1 MAWRG
6 WVDWLVVGVKRVGA
20 VCLAGMMVVTVID
33 VVTRGLG
40 RPIFGLV
47 EIVSLLAVVVL
58 ASAMP
63 ATHVENGHVGVGL
76 LLHRLKPRT
85 QALVDGITGV
95 LGTFLFVVVT
105 WQMIVYAGVIRRS
118 GEVSMSLQLPTYLL
132 IYAVAVAF
140 GVLALVILVSAI
152 DNFRKA
158 AGS

>member
-1 MAWRG
+1 MWRSC
-6 WVDWLVVGVKRVGA
+6 VDKLVLTVKRIGA
-20 VCLAGMMVVTVID
+20 VCLTGMMVVTVID
-33 VVTRGLG
+33 VATRGMG
-40 RPIFGLV
+40 KPVFGLV
-47 EIVSLLAVVVL
+47 EIVSLLAVIVL

-85 QALVDGITGV
+85 QALIDGITGI
-95 LGTFLFVVVT
+95 LGTLLFAVVT
-105 WQMIVYAGVIRRS
+105 WQMFIYAGMMRRS

-140 GVLALVILVSAI
+140 GVLALVILVAAI